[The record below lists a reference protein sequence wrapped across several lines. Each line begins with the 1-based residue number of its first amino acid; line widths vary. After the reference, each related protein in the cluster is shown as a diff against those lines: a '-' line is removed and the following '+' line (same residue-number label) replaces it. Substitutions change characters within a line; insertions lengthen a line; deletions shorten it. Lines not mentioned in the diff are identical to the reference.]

1 MTPLPRW
8 RGVLSLALVCAC
20 AGGEAKETAR
30 AATGGDSD
38 RGAAAIRRYG
48 CGACHVIPGVAG
60 ARGEVGPPLDDFGR
74 RSYIAGSLVNA
85 PDNLVL
91 WIRSPQTVEPGTVMP
106 NLGVSLDD
114 ARDIAA
120 YLYTLGGGR
129 LGPPRAFD
137 RSVIEHTPGEE
148 SH

>member
-1 MTPLPRW
+1 MIPVPRC
-8 RGVLSLALVCAC
+8 LAAVSILLVCAC

-30 AATGGDSD
+30 AATGGDPD
-38 RGAAAIRRYG
+38 RGGAAIRRYG

-60 ARGEVGPPLDDFGR
+60 ARGEVGPSLEDFGR
-74 RSYIAGSLVNA
+74 RAYIAGALVNA

-91 WIRSPQTVEPGTVMP
+91 WIRSPQSVEPGTVMP
-106 NLGVSLDD
+106 NLGVSSED

-120 YLYTLGGGR
+120 YLYALGGGR

-137 RSVIEHTPGEE
+137 RSAIEHTPGEE
-148 SH
+148 SR